1 VPKQGGTATR
11 VAPWHRCD
19 RCGWDYRVTDLRRQ
33 RGMLLCYFC
42 YDNPIYW
49 QRPQIIQ
56 DVLAAG
62 AEEELAPAQILREPT
77 TEGDDINS
85 DI

>member
-1 VPKQGGTATR
+1 MPMMSHTSIG

-19 RCGWDYRVTDLRRQ
+19 RCGWEWRVSELRRQ
-33 RGMLLCYFC
+33 RGLLLCHFC
-42 YDNPIYW
+42 WDNPIAW

-56 DVLAAG
+56 DVLSAG
-62 AEEELAPAQILREPT
+62 AENELAVADILKEPT

>member
-1 VPKQGGTATR
+1 MHSHTATR

-33 RGMLLCYFC
+33 RGLLLCSFC
-42 YDNPIYW
+42 YDNPIAW

-56 DVLAAG
+56 DVLSAG
-62 AEEELAPAQILREPT
+62 AENELAVADILKEPT
-77 TEGDDINS
+77 TDGDDINS

>member
-1 VPKQGGTATR
+1 MPMHSHTATR
-11 VAPWHRCD
+11 VGAWHRCD
-19 RCGWDYRVTDLRRQ
+19 RCGWDYRVHDLRRQ
-33 RGMLLCYFC
+33 RGLLLCIFC
-42 YDNPIYW
+42 YDNPIAW

-56 DVLAAG
+56 DVLSAG
-62 AEEELAPAQILREPT
+62 AENELAIADTLKEPT

>member
-1 VPKQGGTATR
+1 MQ
-11 VAPWHRCD
+11 
-19 RCGWDYRVTDLRRQ
+19 
-33 RGMLLCYFC
+33 C
-42 YDNPIYW
+42 YDNPIAW

-56 DVLAAG
+56 DVLSAG
-62 AEEELAPAQILREPT
+62 AENELAIADILKEPT

>member
-1 VPKQGGTATR
+1 VPMRSHSAIN

-33 RGMLLCYFC
+33 RGLLLCAPC
-42 YDNPIYW
+42 YDNPIAW

-56 DVLAAG
+56 DVLSAG
-62 AEEELAPAQILREPT
+62 AENELAVADILKEPT